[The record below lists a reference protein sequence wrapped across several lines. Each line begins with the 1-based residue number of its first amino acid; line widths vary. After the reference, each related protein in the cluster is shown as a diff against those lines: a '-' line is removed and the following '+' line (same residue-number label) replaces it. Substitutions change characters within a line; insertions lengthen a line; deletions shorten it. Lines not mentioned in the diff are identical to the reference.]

1 MPAASRSLR
10 AFFGNG
16 FCAMPT
22 TTTSFAAIAA
32 WTSCT
37 MSVRLVAIVSRIAGW
52 MWASSRMG
60 RGIDAVYRVLI
71 EWAYTSGGVCADQ
84 HRSRRQARSRGHE
97 TCKGEDQAR
106 GGGCCD
112 APIRSNRPPAAP
124 SRAQGYRRHQVWLR
138 LQAGPQRLLM
148 VLVDTSVWI
157 DFLRGAPTAQVAT
170 LDALLE
176 GD

>member
-1 MPAASRSLR
+1 MPPASRSLR

-60 RGIDAVYRVLI
+60 RGIDAVYR
-71 EWAYTSGGVCADQ
+71 A
-84 HRSRRQARSRGHE
+84 
-97 TCKGEDQAR
+97 
-106 GGGCCD
+106 
-112 APIRSNRPPAAP
+112 
-124 SRAQGYRRHQVWLR
+124 
-138 LQAGPQRLLM
+138 RLLEED
-148 VLVDTSVWI
+148 LAHDGEE
-157 DFLRGAPTAQVAT
+157 FRGAGGAVVAE
-170 LDALLE
+170 E
-176 GD
+176 GRLSPSA